1 MKKLFFIVLAVGF
14 FSTAQAQFLNFGIKG
29 GLNYNSN
36 GDLNGISDLIDD
48 VKISSDQDTGYHFG
62 VFTEIN
68 IPLIYIRP
76 ELVFTHTLSGYSDNE
91 FNSELAIDKIDVP
104 ILVGIKILK
113 IGRIFAGP
121 SFQYILNTDFKDSS
135 VYDNVKEISSDEFS
149 MGMQLGIGLEFGKLG
164 ADIRWEKGI
173 SETEANFIGD
183 IVGSEE
189 IDQKISIDT
198 RPEQFI
204 ISVYYKFK

>member
-1 MKKLFFIVLAVGF
+1 MKKLFFIVLAFGF
-14 FSTAQAQFLNFGIKG
+14 LSTAQSQFLNFGIKG

-36 GDLNGISDLIDD
+36 GNLRGISDYIDD
-48 VKISSDQDTGYHFG
+48 IKIKSDEGTGYHFG
-62 VFTEIN
+62 VFTEIK
-68 IPLIYIRP
+68 IPFVYIRP
-76 ELVFTHTLSGYSDNE
+76 EFVYTHTLSDYSDNV
-91 FNSELAIDKIDVP
+91 FSSELTINKVDLP
-104 ILVGIKILK
+104 ILVGIKILQ

-135 VYDNVKEISSDEFS
+135 VYDNVREISSDDFS
-149 MGMQLGIGLEFGKLG
+149 MGMQLGIGVELGKLG

-173 SETEANFIGD
+173 SDTEARFIGD
-183 IVGSEE
+183 LVGSEF